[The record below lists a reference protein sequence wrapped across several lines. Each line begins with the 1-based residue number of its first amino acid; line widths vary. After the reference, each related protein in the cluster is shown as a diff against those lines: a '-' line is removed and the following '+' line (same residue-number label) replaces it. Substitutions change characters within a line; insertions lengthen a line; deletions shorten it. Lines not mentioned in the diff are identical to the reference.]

1 METLAVIGILIVL
14 WEIFK
19 EKFYTGTIHNPK
31 ANEIRRI
38 NQKIRGNFKN
48 K

>member
-1 METLAVIGILIVL
+1 METLAVIGIMIIL

-19 EKFYTGTIHNPK
+19 EKFYTGTIHDPK
-31 ANEIRRI
+31 ANEIRKI
-38 NQKIRGNFKN
+38 NQDIRNNFKH